1 MAFGRWE
8 TQRAVV
14 AIEIPKS
21 RRMTPEEG
29 LSAVEVQQLT
39 GVSAVVCNLLRSTRD
54 QILQQR
60 LESCNLW

>member
-39 GVSAVVCNLLRSTRD
+39 GVSAVVCNLLRSKGWNLAICGSRK
-54 QILQQR
+54 
-60 LESCNLW
+60 ES